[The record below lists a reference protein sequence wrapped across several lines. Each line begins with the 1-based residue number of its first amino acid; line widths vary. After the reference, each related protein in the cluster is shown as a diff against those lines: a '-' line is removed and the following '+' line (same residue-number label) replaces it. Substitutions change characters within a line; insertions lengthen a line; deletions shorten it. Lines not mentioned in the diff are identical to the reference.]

1 MKRNIYI
8 LFAISLLIRMLPLHS
23 ANSDTE
29 HLSTLKRLIDSN
41 IAYDSLAPMDSVI
54 VWGQQI
60 SPILEKDNKMELSFS
75 IRQLVV
81 YLYSLRGDIGNAIDE
96 AREMYEKAETIKYD
110 FGMALSSAAIGD
122 AYSAPICLKKPSRL
136 IKKRF
141 ATLPPLRKTITIKK

>member
-60 SPILEKDNKMELSFS
+60 SPILEKIIRWNYLSAS
-75 IRQLVV
+75 
-81 YLYSLRGDIGNAIDE
+81 GN
-96 AREMYEKAETIKYD
+96 
-110 FGMALSSAAIGD
+110 
-122 AYSAPICLKKPSRL
+122 
-136 IKKRF
+136 
-141 ATLPPLRKTITIKK
+141 

>member
-60 SPILEKDNKMELSFS
+60 SPILEKENTSGTD
-75 IRQLVV
+75 
-81 YLYSLRGDIGNAIDE
+81 D
-96 AREMYEKAETIKYD
+96 
-110 FGMALSSAAIGD
+110 
-122 AYSAPICLKKPSRL
+122 C
-136 IKKRF
+136 KRRSQK
-141 ATLPPLRKTITIKK
+141 TKHQSYRK